1 MNTEVRWRWRKE
13 WQPTPIFLLGEFCG
27 QRRLVGHSPQS
38 HKDLNSTEQ
47 LTHTHTHTFTHKN
60 NEIVPFAATC
70 MDLES
75 IKLIEVSQR
84 KTNTI

>member
-1 MNTEVRWRWRKE
+1 MNKEVRWRWRKE
-13 WQPTPIFLLGEFCG
+13 WQPTPVFLLGEFCG
-27 QRRLVGHSPQS
+27 QRRLVGHYS
-38 HKDLNSTEQ
+38 HKDLNTTEQ
-47 LTHTHTHTFTHKN
+47 LTHTHTHTYTFTHKK